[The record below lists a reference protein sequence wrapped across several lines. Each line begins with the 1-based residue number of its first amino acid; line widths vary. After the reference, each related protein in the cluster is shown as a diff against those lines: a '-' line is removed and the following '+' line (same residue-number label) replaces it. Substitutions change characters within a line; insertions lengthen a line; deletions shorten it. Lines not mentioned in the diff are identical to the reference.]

1 MNFTERSLA
10 ISSDMN
16 YEACATDED
25 LLLAARSGSHAAFA
39 ELQRIYS
46 PRVFKQILS
55 ITQNREDAE
64 DALQDA
70 FLNAYLS
77 LPSFEGR
84 SRFSSWLTRIGINSA
99 LMILRRRR
107 CRPETSFEQYQDSEG
122 DVAYLDVRDHAFD
135 PEQLYDQQQRCDAI
149 RCALQ
154 RLDPK
159 LRVVMGIRLSEEH
172 SMQRIAKDLGV
183 SVASVK
189 ARLHRARK
197 RLLRSP
203 VLGIRREL
211 NSAGRSRGRQYSSF
225 QERGE
230 RNTDSAGAGSIG
242 PEKIDSRM

>member
-1 MNFTERSLA
+1 MNSTERCLA

-16 YEACATDED
+16 GEAEARDEG

-46 PRVFKQILS
+46 PCVFKRILS
-55 ITQNREDAE
+55 ITRNREDAE

-70 FLNAYLS
+70 FLSAYLA

-107 CRPETSFEQYQDSEG
+107 CRPETSFEQYQNSEG
-122 DVAYLDVRDHAFD
+122 DSAYLDVRDRAFD
-135 PEQLYDQQQRCDAI
+135 PEQLYDQQQRCEAI

-172 SMQRIAKDLGV
+172 SMQRIAQDLGV

-189 ARLHRARK
+189 ASLHRARK

-203 VLGIRREL
+203 VLGIRRDT
-211 NSAGRSRGRQYSSF
+211 NSAGRGRGRQYSVF
-225 QERGE
+225 RERGE
-230 RNTDSAGAGSIG
+230 QNADPAGADSIG
-242 PEKIDSRM
+242 IGNVDTCA